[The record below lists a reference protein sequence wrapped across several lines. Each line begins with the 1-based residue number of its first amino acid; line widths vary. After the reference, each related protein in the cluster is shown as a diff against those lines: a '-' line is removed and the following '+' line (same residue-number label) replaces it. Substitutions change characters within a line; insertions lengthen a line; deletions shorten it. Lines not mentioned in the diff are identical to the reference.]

1 MPLRVARDLKPKF
14 ASGVFHV
21 TFFTPQLTECSIN
34 KNEPMVRRGL
44 LYPREHPQD
53 GRGRKSAVPK
63 NAAPSTLSNRKERER
78 VPW

>member
-14 ASGVFHV
+14 APGVFHV
-21 TFFTPQLTECSIN
+21 IFTPQLTECSIN
-34 KNEPMVRRGL
+34 KNEPKVRRGL
-44 LYPREHPQD
+44 LYPREHPQG

-63 NAAPSTLSNRKERER
+63 TAASSTLSNRKERET